1 MEHRKEA
8 INIVMNYGYTK
19 REAINILDGT
29 YVEFEHP
36 CQRYEGIIAD
46 YCEIPNLPVNI

>member
-19 REAINILDGT
+19 REAINILDGKNPDGGKLN
-29 YVEFEHP
+29 E
-36 CQRYEGIIAD
+36 
-46 YCEIPNLPVNI
+46 LPF